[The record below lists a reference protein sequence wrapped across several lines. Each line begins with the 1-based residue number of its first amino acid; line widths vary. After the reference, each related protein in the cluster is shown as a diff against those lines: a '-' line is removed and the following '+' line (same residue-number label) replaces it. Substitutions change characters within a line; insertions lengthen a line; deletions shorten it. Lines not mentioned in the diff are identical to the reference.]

1 LGHYTIICLYGN
13 SNLSYS
19 LVWLTI
25 KYKGQTILKTISS
38 LNKLVIVLLFPFIF
52 SFKLLANNSEILV
65 GLEPF
70 PPLVN
75 EDGTGLVINMLD
87 AMQERSQLT
96 FNYQIMTYARAKKEL
111 KNARINLVGL
121 TPKNSETKE
130 FYQYAQEL
138 SWHFETTVDFYANSP
153 SNFDLASLPAHSI
166 GTLIGNADFFAE
178 LANIPRDKFIEVSS
192 LSQLILMMARGRLK
206 VILFERVAMMSTIK
220 KLSQNRLSPSPI
232 EFLSLDNSQKIYYK
246 KFKMIAASLAV
257 ANNAEG
263 KTLKKQLDKLL
274 SENTSQYFKKI
285 APYAQLPDSGVIE

>member
-1 LGHYTIICLYGN
+1 
-13 SNLSYS
+13 
-19 LVWLTI
+19 V
-25 KYKGQTILKTISS
+25 KTITA
-38 LNKLVIVLLFPFIF
+38 LNKFVLLLFILSLF
-52 SFKLLANNSEILV
+52 SFKLLANHSEILV

-75 EDGTGLVINMLD
+75 EDGSGLVIDMLN
-87 AMQERSQLT
+87 AMQEKSHLN

-111 KNARINLVGL
+111 RNDRISLVGL

-138 SWHFETTVDFYANSP
+138 SWHFDTTVDFYANSP
-153 SNFDLASLPAHSI
+153 NSFEIEKLPANSI

-178 LANIPRDKFIEVSS
+178 LANIPRNKFIEVSS

-232 EFLSLDNSQKIYYK
+232 EFLSLDNSHKIYYK
-246 KFKMIAASLAV
+246 KFKIIAASLAV

-263 KTLKKQLDKLL
+263 KALKEQLDQLL